1 MSTRETFQAQ
11 TGFRE
16 EQGAWHKRK
25 LHFLCNTIP
34 TSHRDREFALNT
46 LRELLLRVFSV
57 VPMVG
62 GAFAAIDYVL
72 SEISAAEQS
81 VDDLEDGVE
90 LIPDNLTM
98 QGALYLSKES
108 VELLEEFV
116 VKGQAWVG
124 FHINEFIEKLSLKEI
139 CLWLW
144 CIETYLDSPPKGR
157 EFDAN
162 IVYQFKKLM
171 IESNHNAGLQRAMN
185 HLRIHNP

>member
-46 LRELLLRVFSV
+46 LRGLLLRVFSV

-81 VDDLEDGVE
+81 VDASH
-90 LIPDNLTM
+90 LTM
-98 QGALYLSKES
+98 QGALYLSEES

-124 FHINEFIEKLSLKEI
+124 FHINEFIVKLSLKEI

-185 HLRIHNP
+185 HLRIHYP